1 MARIST
7 YTTTEVSSD
16 DKLIGTDV
24 NQENATKN
32 FTVDTLGGFIAENN
46 NDDIDLNGINF
57 RFQWNLKGATSDWHY
72 PSNRYELTDA
82 GNPNFN
88 EDLKVPKLWII
99 VENLPDGNDYSILIE
114 RHKKQSTRSYESQRR
129 GGWKK
134 MDATSMASPFD
145 SRVLQIPITNKD
157 GQFYDFKFDY
167 YYKTINQSSGLNN
180 FPNISGSSKSY
191 TNPGGSTSA
200 QYFAFKLVK
209 GSKVSPI
216 INTLKVIGVLNEGVP
231 RITFSPH
238 SI

>member
-72 PSNRYELTDA
+72 PSNRYELTAA
-82 GNPNFN
+82 GNTNFN

-114 RHKKQSTRSYESQRR
+114 RHKKQGTRSSQSQRR

-134 MDATSMASPFD
+134 WMPLRWLHHLT
-145 SRVLQIPITNKD
+145 QE
-157 GQFYDFKFDY
+157 
-167 YYKTINQSSGLNN
+167 YYKFPLQTKMGSFMILN
-180 FPNISGSSKSY
+180 
-191 TNPGGSTSA
+191 
-200 QYFAFKLVK
+200 L
-209 GSKVSPI
+209 I
-216 INTLKVIGVLNEGVP
+216 IIIKQ
-231 RITFSPH
+231 
-238 SI
+238 